1 MDLYPKSVYPF
12 TLDNIDLINYKFNDD
27 YITYPRNYS
36 NNRSIF
42 DWVII
47 LKKLITNE
55 LKNGL
60 IYSFAIL
67 GYSPKYRTFITYG
80 PHILITNKIVIK
92 ILITYIK
99 CKIDSSV
106 FDLESGYVDDDVK
119 IVFFKYKVISI
130 NKYLIM
136 FQR

>member
-1 MDLYPKSVYPF
+1 LDLYPKSIYPF

-27 YITYPRNYS
+27 YITYPINYS

-47 LKKLITNE
+47 FKKLITNE

-67 GYSPKYRTFITYG
+67 GY
-80 PHILITNKIVIK
+80 
-92 ILITYIK
+92 
-99 CKIDSSV
+99 
-106 FDLESGYVDDDVK
+106 
-119 IVFFKYKVISI
+119 
-130 NKYLIM
+130 
-136 FQR
+136 